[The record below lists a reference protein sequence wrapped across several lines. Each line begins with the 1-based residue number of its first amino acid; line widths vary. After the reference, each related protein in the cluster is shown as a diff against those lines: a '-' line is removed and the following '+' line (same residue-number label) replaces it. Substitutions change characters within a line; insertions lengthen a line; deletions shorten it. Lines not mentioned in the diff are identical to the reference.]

1 MVRRCSTIAE
11 ESGGRLFEVDNL
23 NILPD
28 VASKIGTALRNQ
40 YVLGFAP
47 TEMKR
52 DGKYHKIQVKIARP
66 AGVPP
71 LRGLFRSGYTAP
83 SN

>member
-1 MVRRCSTIAE
+1 VPTAIPTKSRLAGSRRSRIAA
-11 ESGGRLFEVDNL
+11 VT
-23 NILPD
+23 
-28 VASKIGTALRNQ
+28 AAKIGTALRNQ

-47 TEMKR
+47 AEPKR

-71 LRGLFRSGYTAP
+71 LRASFRSGYTAP